1 MYKNESLKEYKTH
14 KEQERKEVHKELVR
28 RAMAWTLFALVIAA
42 ILALS
47 IYILSPIVTGVVHD
61 IMRGSVGLFQEKS

>member
-1 MYKNESLKEYKTH
+1 MYKNENLKEYETH
-14 KEQERKEVHKELVR
+14 KEQERKEVYKKQVR

-61 IMRGSVGLFQEKS
+61 IMRGSVGQFQEKS

>member
-1 MYKNESLKEYKTH
+1 MYKNESLKEYETH
-14 KEQERKEVHKELVR
+14 KEQERKEVHKDQVR

-47 IYILSPIVTGVVHD
+47 IYILSPFVTGVVHD
-61 IMRGSVGLFQEKS
+61 IMKGSVGQFQEKS